1 MQAGNHNRR
10 VDEAEEEASDGTGKV
25 IEVGQAHA
33 QPLTGRA
40 QDGTQAHEGQ
50 EASNQQGEQWGEHE
64 VHRALEVF
72 VQEFL

>member
-10 VDEAEEEASDGTGKV
+10 VNEAEEEAGNRTGKV

-33 QPLTGRA
+33 QPLAGRA
-40 QDGTQAHEGQ
+40 QDGAQAHEGQ
-50 EASNQQGEQWGEHE
+50 EAGNEQREQRGEHE